1 MRGFIG
7 IIGLGL
13 FLLLSS
19 SCSQSDNFTV
29 GSFPREVARVFGTD
43 AARHPAVS
51 ISKLFLTSRTSTSKD
66 TTPDDS
72 RMHAWKKYNTDPSE
86 LESGTP
92 RKLALCR
99 AAMDRASGRWDMR
112 PAYKDR
118 VMNAKNAG
126 LTEDKCLNI
135 LAEL

>member
-1 MRGFIG
+1 MNPW
-7 IIGLGL
+7 LKAK
-13 FLLLSS
+13 
-19 SCSQSDNFTV
+19 
-29 GSFPREVARVFGTD
+29 P
-43 AARHPAVS
+43 
-51 ISKLFLTSRTSTSKD
+51 SRDST
-66 TTPDDS
+66 
-72 RMHAWKKYNTDPSE
+72 
-86 LESGTP
+86 GTP

-118 VMNAKNAG
+118 VIDAKNAG